1 MTSIAVFA
9 RNNLNICMLFRAIKV
24 LKIGAMGF
32 VGVLGLVLP
41 LVEEE
46 GGLGVVVVVVVVVVK
61 APKARRNSSP
71 NASCKSSASDLI
83 P

>member
-1 MTSIAVFA
+1 
-9 RNNLNICMLFRAIKV
+9 MLFRAIKV

-46 GGLGVVVVVVVVVVK
+46 EGGGEGVVVVVVK
-61 APKARRNSSP
+61 APKAPRNSSP

-83 P
+83 S

>member
-46 GGLGVVVVVVVVVVK
+46 GLGVVVVVVVVK

-71 NASCKSSASDLI
+71 NASCESSVSDLI
-83 P
+83 S

>member
-46 GGLGVVVVVVVVVVK
+46 GGLGVVVVVVVVVK